1 MVRFDSYRAASAGNW
16 ASRNLVTKS
25 TIGGRA
31 TWQAVMRVKFEQ
43 ASKAAMWTPTRRM
56 SGEGRADREEPGAGA
71 RQLNNHNAP
80 IRTTGVVSTACEE
93 GNLRQWGRPGMVGES
108 RPSNGIFRMSDH
120 LGVGEGQMYRRSR
133 PASPVHLTL
142 SDAQMVRHPEDAVR
156 GARLPDHPGPPP
168 LTQITFLTCR
178 AHYPGGPDR
187 CVMVIQL
194 ARSRAGFF
202 PIRSAFPAH
211 APGRRPHCSFRGLLE
226 LHTHYGLP
234 GCSPTYRGLCHEVS
248 ASPVSRAR
256 RSIAIES
263 NHQLFEWVLPP
274 LVICPFGAHARVPAP
289 HRLMS
294 LLPCPYTIS
303 AISSAG
309 CSDR

>member
-1 MVRFDSYRAASAGNW
+1 
-16 ASRNLVTKS
+16 
-25 TIGGRA
+25 
-31 TWQAVMRVKFEQ
+31 
-43 ASKAAMWTPTRRM
+43 
-56 SGEGRADREEPGAGA
+56 
-71 RQLNNHNAP
+71 
-80 IRTTGVVSTACEE
+80 
-93 GNLRQWGRPGMVGES
+93 
-108 RPSNGIFRMSDH
+108 
-120 LGVGEGQMYRRSR
+120 
-133 PASPVHLTL
+133 
-142 SDAQMVRHPEDAVR
+142 MVRHPEDAVR

-289 HRLMS
+289 HRPVECEKCS
-294 LLPCPYTIS
+294 SSPWPRDSVRLLHREGAVVSPN
-303 AISSAG
+303 SSYLRVRCRHTPALVAKEDWCRRFRKPLQSVWNPRSPDSIG
-309 CSDR
+309 APTRIFRGPRRWPRRWGSVWRS